1 MRLSTTWEPRA
12 AVVVVVVVVVGVVC
26 TICRRRREAKPRCAR
41 APSPLDGHNHAQQLV
56 DELTLR
62 VVHQRQALGEDKAV
76 LLVLHDDLAGVAEER
91 VEDLLLQHRK
101 ICAAW
106 SAPPSAAS
114 LASLAP
120 RSVGTPTPT
129 H

>member
-56 DELTLR
+56 DAGIVTRDVSFYARNLAQLF
-62 VVHQRQALGEDKAV
+62 
-76 LLVLHDDLAGVAEER
+76 LH
-91 VEDLLLQHRK
+91 LLLRLKQLR
-101 ICAAW
+101 
-106 SAPPSAAS
+106 
-114 LASLAP
+114 L
-120 RSVGTPTPT
+120 
-129 H
+129 